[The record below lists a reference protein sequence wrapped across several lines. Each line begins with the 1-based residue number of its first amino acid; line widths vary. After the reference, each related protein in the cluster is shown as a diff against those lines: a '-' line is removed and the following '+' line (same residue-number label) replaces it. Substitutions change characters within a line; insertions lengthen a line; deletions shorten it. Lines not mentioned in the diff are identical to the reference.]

1 MTMTTVST
9 SKTPPPDTSGAPAA
23 TLMERFE
30 TATATIAVVGLGY
43 VGLPLVRAAH
53 EAGFSVVG
61 YDRDRTKI
69 DTLNR
74 GETYLKHLGDDL
86 AKELAASERFKA
98 TAESKDLVSADAILL
113 CVPTPLG
120 PHREPDLSFVLDSTK
135 MVAGILRKG
144 QLVVL
149 ESTTYPGTTRDE
161 MLPILE
167 KESGLR
173 CGKDFFLAY
182 SPEREDPGRPDYNT
196 ATIPKLVGG
205 VDEVSTDLAV
215 AMYRSLVSEVHRVST
230 AEVAEAAKLLENIY
244 RAVNIAM
251 VNELKTLLAD
261 MKIDIWEVI
270 EAASTKPFGYQA
282 FYPGPGLGGHCIPID
297 PFYLTWKAKAIGR
310 NTKFIELA
318 GEINAQMPV
327 YVVSQVI
334 SALNARGRAL
344 KGAKVLIIGIA
355 YKRDIDDVRES
366 PAAEI
371 IELLW
376 AGGAKVAY
384 HDPLV
389 PTFPDMRAHDID
401 LSTSP
406 LTEQTL
412 KDHDCVLIVTD
423 HTSVDYEKIG
433 KYAPLVV
440 DTRNAMSRVPNP
452 TAAIVKA

>member
-1 MTMTTVST
+1 MTMTTVPT
-9 SKTPPPDTSGAPAA
+9 SKTPPPDASGAPAA

-30 TATATIAVVGLGY
+30 TATATIGVVGLGY

-53 EAGFSVVG
+53 EAGFPVVG

-86 AKELAASERFKA
+86 AKGLAASERFKA

-135 MVAGILRKG
+135 MVAAILRKG

-205 VDEVSTDLAV
+205 VDEISTDLAV

-270 EAASTKPFGYQA
+270 AAASTKPFGYQA

-318 GEINAQMPV
+318 GEVNAQMPV

-334 SALNARGRAL
+334 SALNARGRSL

-366 PAAEI
+366 PAAQI

-376 AGGAKVAY
+376 TGGAKVSY
-384 HDPLV
+384 HDPHV
-389 PTFPDMRAHDID
+389 PIFPDMRDHDIN
-401 LSTSP
+401 LSSSP
-406 LTEQTL
+406 LTEQAL

-433 KYAPLVV
+433 KHAPLVV

-452 TAAIVKA
+452 TASIVKA

>member
-9 SKTPPPDTSGAPAA
+9 SKTPPPDTSGASAA

-30 TATATIAVVGLGY
+30 SATATIAVVGLGY

-53 EAGFSVVG
+53 EAGFPVVG

-86 AKELAASERFKA
+86 AKALAASERFKA

-215 AMYRSLVSEVHRVST
+215 AMYRNLVSEVHRVST

-251 VNELKTLLAD
+251 VNELKTLLAE

-376 AGGAKVAY
+376 TGGAKVSY
-384 HDPLV
+384 HDPHV
-389 PTFPDMRAHDID
+389 PTFPDMRDHDID
-401 LSTSP
+401 LSSLP

-412 KDHDCVLIVTD
+412 KDHDCVLIVAD

-433 KYAPLVV
+433 THAPLVV

>member
-1 MTMTTVST
+1 MTTVST
-9 SKTPPPDTSGAPAA
+9 SKTPLPDASGAPAA

-30 TATATIAVVGLGY
+30 SATATIGVVGLGY

-53 EAGFSVVG
+53 AAGFPVVG

-69 DTLNR
+69 DTLKR

-98 TAESKDLVSADAILL
+98 TAESKDLVAADAILL

-205 VDEVSTDLAV
+205 IDEVSTDLAV

-251 VNELKTLLAD
+251 VNELKTLLAE

-270 EAASTKPFGYQA
+270 QAASTKPFGYQA

-318 GEINAQMPV
+318 GEINAQMPM

-344 KGAKVLIIGIA
+344 KGARVLIIGIA

-376 AGGAKVAY
+376 TGGAKVSY
-384 HDPLV
+384 HDPHV
-389 PTFPDMRAHDID
+389 PTFPDMRDHDID
-401 LSTSP
+401 LSSLP

-433 KYAPLVV
+433 THAPLVV

-452 TAAIVKA
+452 TATIVKA

>member
-376 AGGAKVAY
+376 AGGAKVSY
-384 HDPLV
+384 HDPHV
-389 PTFPDMRAHDID
+389 PTFPDMRDHDID

>member
-1 MTMTTVST
+1 MTTVST

>member
-9 SKTPPPDTSGAPAA
+9 SKTPPPDTSGASAA

-30 TATATIAVVGLGY
+30 SATATIAVVGLGY

-53 EAGFSVVG
+53 EAGFPVVG

-376 AGGAKVAY
+376 AGGAKVSY
-384 HDPLV
+384 HDPHV
-389 PTFPDMRAHDID
+389 PTFPDMRDHDID